1 MVLISLLVGTELA
14 GIVGM
19 LIAVPTA
26 ALIAVLMDEYLVQK
40 DQLPPPTA
48 P

>member
-1 MVLISLLVGTELA
+1 VLVSLLAGTELA
-14 GIVGM
+14 GIVGA

-40 DQLPPPTA
+40 DQP
-48 P
+48 